1 MELKKLP
8 DLTFAAAD
16 PDVIDSNIVTTVEAI
31 LGRNLARADPLR
43 LFLRGIEAL
52 IIQQR
57 VLIDTAAKM
66 GLLAYATGDYLDH
79 IGVLVGTDRL
89 GPSAATV
96 TLRFTLSAARATAT
110 IIPKGTRAT
119 AGDGVYFALDA
130 DTAIEPGG
138 MTADAEATCT
148 ETGEK
153 GNGYAIGELKTI
165 TNPVP
170 FVASVTN
177 TTKSEGGTDMESD
190 DSYRERIHE
199 APERFSTAG
208 PSGAYEYF
216 TKRASSKIVD
226 VSVEN
231 GGAGIVVVR
240 PLVEG
245 GELPGDEILAT
256 VRTALNDRSVRPLT
270 DMVKVEAP
278 QKIGYSVS
286 VKYWISRDDTTEAV
300 AIQDNVEKAVQE
312 FVQWQREKLGRDINP
327 TELYYKIR
335 AAGAKRAEISAP
347 AFTAVSKG
355 SVAIADDVSVTL
367 EGLEDA

>member
-130 DTAIEPGG
+130 DTVIEPGS

-153 GNGYAIGELKTI
+153 GNGYAIGELKTM

-177 TTKSEGGTDMESD
+177 TTKSEGGADRESD

-216 TKRASSKIVD
+216 TKKVSSKIID

-231 GGAGIVVVR
+231 GGAGVVLVR
-240 PLVEG
+240 PLMEG
-245 GELPGDEILAT
+245 GELPGDEMLAT
-256 VRTALNDRSVRPLT
+256 IRTALNDRSVRPLT

-278 QKIGYSVS
+278 QKVSYSVS
-286 VKYWISRDDTTEAV
+286 VKYWISGDDATEAV
-300 AIQDNVEKAVQE
+300 AIQESVAKAVQE
-312 FVQWQREKLGRDINP
+312 FVQWQKAKLGRDINP

-347 AFTAVSKG
+347 VFTAVARG
-355 SVAIADDVSVTL
+355 SVAITDDVSVTL